1 MVDLLDGVSEVVG
14 FAGEG
19 RVRRNW
25 DVVALVDDSVLL
37 REQLLFLWEGIR
49 LLQRPGVGILLLCLG
64 SWDFVDFHLR
74 FA

>member
-25 DVVALVDDSVLL
+25 DVVVS
-37 REQLLFLWEGIR
+37 
-49 LLQRPGVGILLLCLG
+49 
-64 SWDFVDFHLR
+64 
-74 FA
+74 